1 MEVSVTGSKFE
12 PTKANG
18 FPQGRPD
25 DVEPSELQRVI
36 ERTIESL
43 PMELRLY
50 PDVYGWRVSEAV
62 RAYLTESNPEL
73 RETLR

>member
-18 FPQGRPD
+18 FPYGRPE
-25 DVEPSELQRVI
+25 DVEPSELQRIV
-36 ERTIESL
+36 EETIESL

-50 PDVYGWRVSEAV
+50 PDVYGWRVAAAV
-62 RAYLTESNPEL
+62 REHLLERNPEL